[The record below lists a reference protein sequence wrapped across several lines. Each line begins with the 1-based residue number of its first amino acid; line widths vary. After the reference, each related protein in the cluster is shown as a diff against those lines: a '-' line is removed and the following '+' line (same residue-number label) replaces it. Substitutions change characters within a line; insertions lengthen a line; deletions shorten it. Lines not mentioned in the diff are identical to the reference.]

1 MCSVGYNFES
11 CNINYCQPGIKITV
25 QQKPFSFYWRF
36 KYHIRKEYLGY
47 FLNGLGIYFYRAAPR
62 PSQRSR
68 PKHRQDVRSVSEPM
82 TFSTRIA
89 STTCTAQTIQR
100 LFLPLIQ
107 VSVPFRILT
116 FDVRIKEA
124 LVQAFDAQI
133 AIAPRH
139 RHGRVHFHATAGSVS
154 TRRRGR
160 SSSVNEQQRFR
171 MFDRASFAGTS
182 RARDR
187 PRFPLSPVAYRF
199 IVIAD
204 AETAVVHAA
213 CGLTGCGAHFCANKI
228 FEKLNL
234 RTRYY
239 RHSFI
244 ECRLTISKS

>member
-11 CNINYCQPGIKITV
+11 CNINYCQPEIKITV

-171 MFDRASFAGTS
+171 SGIVHRHFS
-182 RARDR
+182 RARPSTFSLIAR
-187 PRFPLSPVAYRF
+187 RLSLYRYR
-199 IVIAD
+199 
-204 AETAVVHAA
+204 
-213 CGLTGCGAHFCANKI
+213 GRRNRGGA
-228 FEKLNL
+228 L
-234 RTRYY
+234 RLWTY
-239 RHSFI
+239 RVRRAFLC
-244 ECRLTISKS
+244 E